1 MEEKNNKCLTKHEMS
16 MLNESANELKDVLV
30 DVALFD
36 ELDVSNQKNIN
47 VIANAIRNIESVL
60 GLY

>member
-1 MEEKNNKCLTKHEMS
+1 

-47 VIANAIRNIESVL
+47 VIANAIRAIESVL
-60 GLY
+60 GLL